1 MIGGFKMKVRHLF
14 LLMLALLLIL
24 AACGGGGGSANPA
37 PAPQEQEGGGDS
49 AQNKS
54 EEEIDLSDYF
64 ITIATGGT
72 SGVYYPI
79 GGALSTLFEEEL
91 GVASS
96 VQATGASVENVNLID
111 SGNAE
116 IALITGDTAV
126 QAYEGTGP
134 FEEQGSVESVL
145 GIAALYNNYVQIV
158 TTEETGI
165 NTFEDLKGRKVGVG
179 APNSGTEL
187 NARMMFEGHG
197 MTYDDVTPD
206 YLSFAESVDQM
217 KNGLV
222 DAAILSSGLPN
233 SAILDLATTH
243 NAKLIPI
250 SDEAFDYLLNKY
262 AFLQKS
268 VIPAGTY
275 GNEEDV
281 PAFAITNALV
291 ASSELPEE
299 VVYLLTKTIFEN
311 LEYIHASHNAA
322 KDITLETALNGLS
335 IPLHPG
341 AERYYKEVGLIK

>member
-1 MIGGFKMKVRHLF
+1 MKVRHLF

>member
-1 MIGGFKMKVRHLF
+1 MKVRHLF

-24 AACGGGGGSANPA
+24 AACVGGGGSANPA

-197 MTYDDVTPD
+197 MTYDDITPD

>member
-1 MIGGFKMKVRHLF
+1 MKLRNLF
-14 LLMLALLLIL
+14 FLMLAMMLIL
-24 AACGGGGGSANPA
+24 AACGGGGSSNSTSDPA
-37 PAPQEQEGGGDS
+37 PAEQPQAGGDS
-49 AQNKS
+49 SQDAA
-54 EEEIDLSDYF
+54 ETEVDLSDYF
-64 ITIATGGT
+64 ITIVTGGT

-126 QAYEGTGP
+126 QAFEGTGP
-134 FEEQGSVESVL
+134 FEDQGSVESVM

-197 MTYDDVTPD
+197 MTYDDITPD

-243 NAKLIPI
+243 SAKLIPI
-250 SDEAFDYLLNKY
+250 SDDAFDYLLDKY

-311 LEYIHASHNAA
+311 LDYVHSAHNAA
-322 KDITLETALNGLS
+322 KDIKLETALDGLS

-341 AERYYKEVGLIK
+341 AERYYKEVGLLK